1 MLFLK
6 KAVFMNSVLDILYH
20 QVLQRPHQPALYY
33 LDASLTYQPITYQ
46 RMAGMADQFSL
57 ALNDWMSPGDNV
69 VIWANNGW
77 QWAISDIAIQL
88 SGGVSVPIYPTIGG
102 DQLAYILDDAQ
113 PSVIITDAQ
122 TPEQWAQLSSLSYVK
137 KVIVIS
143 AASCHSAAA
152 NIIDFDSACARYPM
166 PETIRTKNWQK
177 DRRKSTLT
185 MLYTSGTTGLP
196 KAVPLTH
203 NNIVENFL
211 GLLSVIPIT
220 SDDAS
225 ISFLPLSHIFERTV
239 GFFCVL
245 GVGGRI
251 YYAESIETLSRDLL
265 IAKPSF
271 IISVPRL
278 YEKVYH
284 SVWAKAK
291 GVKRGMLTLAVAI
304 GQRWPR
310 PHWFGRMAHRIVFAK
325 IHEKLGGNVRFLVTG
340 GAPISRV
347 INTFFDAVG
356 LPVVQGYGLTETSPI
371 ITVNLDGVIGSVGQ
385 PLKNVQVRILDD
397 GEVCVHGP
405 SVFSGYQNTNN
416 QGVFTD
422 DGFFK
427 TGDLGRW
434 DNNGYLYITGR
445 KKELIVLSN
454 GKNVAPNHVEDHLI
468 HSSYIQQVVVVGDQR
483 HYLVALVVIDV
494 TAVSNALGRPF
505 SMTDSEVYTNAVQ
518 HILTD
523 CRRLSVPL
531 ARFETI
537 KKVAILTT
545 PFSIDGGELTPTLK
559 YRRSEIN
566 KKYAS
571 QIAAL
576 YDK

>member
-1 MLFLK
+1 
-6 KAVFMNSVLDILYH
+6 MNSVLDILYH

-33 LDASLTYQPITYQ
+33 LDTSLMYQPITYQ

-57 ALNDWMSPGDNV
+57 ALNDWISPGDNV

-77 QWAISDIAIQL
+77 QWAISDISIQL
-88 SGGVSVPIYPTIGG
+88 SDGVSVPIYPTIGG

-122 TPEQWAQLSSLSYVK
+122 TPEQWDQLSSLSYVK

-143 AASCHSAAA
+143 ASLCHSEAA

-166 PETIRTKNWQK
+166 PETIGAKNWQK

-291 GVKRGMLTLAVAI
+291 GLKRGLLTLAVAI

-310 PHWFGRMAHRIVFAK
+310 PHWLGRMAHRIVFAK

-347 INTFFDAVG
+347 INTFFDAIG

-371 ITVNLDGVIGSVGQ
+371 ITANFDGVIGSVGK

-445 KKELIVLSN
+445 KKELIILSN

-468 HSSYIQQVVVVGDQR
+468 QSSYIQQVVVVGDQR

-494 TAVSNALGRPF
+494 MAVSNALGCSF
-505 SMTDSEVYTNAVQ
+505 SMTDSEVYANAVQ